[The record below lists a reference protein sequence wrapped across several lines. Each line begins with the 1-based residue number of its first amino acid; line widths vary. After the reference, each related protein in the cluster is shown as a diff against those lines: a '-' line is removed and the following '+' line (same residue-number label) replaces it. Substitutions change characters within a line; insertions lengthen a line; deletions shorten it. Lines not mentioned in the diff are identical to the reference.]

1 MKAQNSTLILF
12 SALLIFNSC
21 AKNIV
26 VNYGNPSPNSGNI
39 VVRPTSSVYSNLT
52 FNDSLLVKYKYVK
65 SITIKNVPEGVN
77 TIHFSGESNNLKKN

>member
-12 SALLIFNSC
+12 SALLIFSSC

-39 VVRPTSSVYSNLT
+39 VVRPTSSEYSNLT

-65 SITIKNVPEGVN
+65 SIAIKNVPEGVN
-77 TIHFSGESNNLKKN
+77 TIQFSG